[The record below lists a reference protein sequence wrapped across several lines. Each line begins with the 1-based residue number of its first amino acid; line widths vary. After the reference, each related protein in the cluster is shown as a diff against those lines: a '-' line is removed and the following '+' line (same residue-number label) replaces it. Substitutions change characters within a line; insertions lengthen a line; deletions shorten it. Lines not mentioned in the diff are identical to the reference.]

1 MVADGAAAIRPSGL
15 TLTGRA
21 QKRRKY
27 SLKFKLGSPITYG
40 TNVFFVVTGGSQFVR
55 HQKRA
60 NLNQLPLS
68 SSLLSART
76 PSEESDANNLQGM
89 YIIYTICRRM
99 CNVFNTFSAGA
110 AAAVA
115 ATAMIEAVAS
125 PIDPIARVVHG
136 FDGQTPT
143 DEERSAIGE
152 IVVPLQEVSLEPPL
166 LNEIVSAENSP
177 SDENQ
182 EPDWEEVEKGTRKGS
197 ILIIGRDGSQY
208 TNRKGMHVCMFLL

>member
-1 MVADGAAAIRPSGL
+1 
-15 TLTGRA
+15 
-21 QKRRKY
+21 
-27 SLKFKLGSPITYG
+27 
-40 TNVFFVVTGGSQFVR
+40 
-55 HQKRA
+55 
-60 NLNQLPLS
+60 
-68 SSLLSART
+68 
-76 PSEESDANNLQGM
+76 
-89 YIIYTICRRM
+89 M
-99 CNVFNTFSAGA
+99 CNVFNIFSAAATAA

-125 PIDPIARVVHG
+125 PIDLIARVVHG

-152 IVVPLQEVSLEPPL
+152 IGIPLQEVSLQPAL

-208 TNRKGMHVCMFLL
+208 TNNKSVKLNQLK